1 MNYFSMGNQFFNL
14 KLLPA
19 EAMVF
24 CAVSSIRNPFSY
36 AICSADSVSKRTGL
50 SIRTVYRALENLKDR
65 RLLCQ
70 KKRYR
75 FDGTRASNG
84 YHVAPIG
91 GGQFKI
97 ERDIFKYQ
105 LDASSFLVY
114 LYLSKCINNTNCDA
128 YPSLR
133 KMANRLG
140 LSKATVIAKIRKL
153 HKHGV
158 IAKLYQHHKRGYHC
172 NQHLVC
178 KLGFQLHI
186 TKKKGR
192 KAMRPFLMYR
202 PITAP
207 ITRCLNRTLSISR
220 VMRSSSY
227 LMKRKRRLVLL
238 KVGWFKFGTTSLIPI
253 YFTTKE
259 RIILDST

>member
-14 KLLPA
+14 KLSPA

-36 AICSADSVSKRTGL
+36 SICSADSISKRIGL
-50 SIRTVYRALENLKDR
+50 SIRTVYRTLYSLQSR

-75 FDGTRASNG
+75 FDGTRDSNG

-91 GGQFKI
+91 GGRFKI

-114 LYLSKCINNTNCDA
+114 LYLSKCINNSSRYA

-133 KMANRLG
+133 KMADRLG
-140 LSKATVIAKIRKL
+140 LSKTTIIAKIRKL
-153 HKHGV
+153 HRLGV
-158 IAKLYQHHKRGYHC
+158 IAKLYQPHKLGFHC
-172 NQHLVC
+172 NKHLVC

-192 KAMRPFLMYR
+192 VAMRPFLMYR
-202 PITAP
+202 LVNAP
-207 ITRCLNRTLSISR
+207 ITRRLNRTLPISS
-220 VMRSSSY
+220 VMQSSSY
-227 LMKRKRRLVLL
+227 LK
-238 KVGWFKFGTTSLIPI
+238 
-253 YFTTKE
+253 
-259 RIILDST
+259 